1 MKKSIALMVL
11 SLAWLLVACAGPATD
26 AAPATANGAGEANTP
41 TVLVYRS
48 PT

>member
-1 MKKSIALMVL
+1 MKKWIALIAL
-11 SLAWLLVACAGPATD
+11 SLAWLLVACAGTATD
-26 AAPATANGAGEANTP
+26 VEPATANGAGEADAP